1 MNRRQ
6 VIMLSGAAA
15 AAAGHAI
22 AKTHQTTGLSAT
34 AVSPRASYKALLRLS
49 RPKSSHKVPKNDA
62 RKAKYIRSLSAALT
76 LTPGQEQQADA
87 IYSNALAAR
96 ATLHASLKT
105 ARHNLHNAVKRMD
118 SALIDQLSSMVGNI
132 RAQRVAAG
140 ANANAAFYRIL
151 TPDQQSKL
159 IRFQS

>member
-15 AAAGHAI
+15 AAAGTAV
-22 AKTHQTTGLSAT
+22 AKTRSTGMTAA

-49 RPKSSHKVPKNDA
+49 RPKSSHKIPKNDA

-76 LTPGQEQQADA
+76 LTPGQQQQADA
-87 IYSNALAAR
+87 IYSSAITTR
-96 ATLHASLKT
+96 AQLHASLKT

-118 SALIDQLSSMVGNI
+118 SALIDQLSAMVGNI

-140 ANANAAFYRIL
+140 ANANAALYRIL
-151 TPDQQSKL
+151 TPDQQSTL
-159 IRFQS
+159 MRFQS

>member
-15 AAAGHAI
+15 AAAGHAV
-22 AKTHQTTGLSAT
+22 AKSTGLSAT

-49 RPKSSHKVPKNDA
+49 RPKSSHKIPKNDA

-76 LTPGQEQQADA
+76 LSPGQEQQADA
-87 IYSNALAAR
+87 IYSNALTAR

-118 SALIDQLSSMVGNI
+118 SSLIDQLSSMVGNI
-132 RAQRVAAG
+132 RAQKVAAG

-159 IRFQS
+159 IKFQS